1 MLGPGRT
8 IETEALVIKRTQYAD
23 ADWIVTL
30 FTSHLGKVSALAAR
44 ARQTRHRFA
53 GGLEAFHNLT
63 VQLRSTRSEELLQL
77 TDASITRARHGL
89 ASHLLAMQTAG
100 RALNWLRRALP
111 SRTVEP
117 QAWLLVQN
125 WLDIV
130 DSNPPGTRPL
140 SDARLAEFGLQFL
153 TVLGW
158 SLEMSKCVR
167 CGKPCPPQSSA
178 YVNPSQGGVVCRA
191 CGGTGQ
197 LVNSSLRRQMELLS
211 NLGTGE
217 LFAEDSR
224 VALGVVERT
233 LECHA
238 GID

>member
-1 MLGPGRT
+1 MLAPGRT
-8 IETEALVIKRTQYAD
+8 IETEALVVKRTPYAD

-30 FTSHLGKVSALAAR
+30 FTFSLGKVSALAPR
-44 ARQTRHRFA
+44 ARQTKHRFA

-77 TDASITRARHGL
+77 TDGSITRARHQL
-89 ASHLLAMQTAG
+89 TSHLLAMQTAG

-111 SRTVEP
+111 PRSVDP

-125 WLDIV
+125 WLDVV
-130 DSNPPGTRPL
+130 DTNPPTMG
-140 SDARLAEFGLQFL
+140 SHADARLAEFGLKFL

-167 CGKPCPPQSSA
+167 CGKACPPQSSA
-178 YVNPSQGGVVCRA
+178 YVNPTQGGVVCRA
-191 CGGTGQ
+191 CGGTGH
-197 LVNSSLRRQMELLS
+197 LINSSLRKSMEQLS
-211 NLGTGE
+211 RLGSGE
-217 LFAEDSR
+217 LSAEDSG
-224 VALGVVERT
+224 VALTIVERT
-233 LECHA
+233 LESHA